1 MSEPHYHH
9 HSHFKEENLI
19 IVMVLNFVIT
29 LVEVVEWLLS
39 GSLPVVRRPA

>member
-1 MSEPHYHH
+1 MSEHH

-29 LVEVVEWLLS
+29 FVEVVGGLLCPCLADQRKTTS
-39 GSLPVVRRPA
+39 F